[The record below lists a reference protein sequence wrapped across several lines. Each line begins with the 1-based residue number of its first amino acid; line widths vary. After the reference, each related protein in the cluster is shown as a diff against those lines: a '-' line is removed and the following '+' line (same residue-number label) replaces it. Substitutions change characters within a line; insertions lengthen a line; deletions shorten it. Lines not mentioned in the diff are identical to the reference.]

1 MDEKHVP
8 PIGLRYWTLFV
19 VASVF
24 GAHMGDVIAAL
35 LTIGLLGKILFLAV
49 ILAAIFIA
57 ERYDRSS
64 TEAWYWLAVIVIQVA
79 AVRLADFST
88 IRLGINR
95 IEVVSAL
102 ALLLVTTMIVARS
115 DESHLFSTLQLER
128 PGTAAKPMADVAH
141 WLGMIV
147 ASTLG
152 AAGADFC
159 AITLGVGTVLS
170 VVIIS
175 AAVLAL
181 LYLQRRSRPNRLH
194 AFWLTTTLVRS
205 DGIVIGDLLVKG
217 PHLHLG
223 LAMSSLLTG
232 LVLFGLLIFWRAPD
246 SPV

>member
-1 MDEKHVP
+1 
-8 PIGLRYWTLFV
+8 
-19 VASVF
+19 
-24 GAHMGDVIAAL
+24 
-35 LTIGLLGKILFLAV
+35 
-49 ILAAIFIA
+49 
-57 ERYDRSS
+57 
-64 TEAWYWLAVIVIQVA
+64 VIQVA

>member
-24 GAHMGDVIAAL
+24 GAHMGDVITAL

-175 AAVLAL
+175 VTVLVL
-181 LYLQRRSRPNRLH
+181 LYLQRRSRPDRLH

-223 LAMSSLLTG
+223 LAVSSLLTG
-232 LVLFGLLIFWRAPD
+232 VVLLGLLIFWRAPD

>member
-175 AAVLAL
+175 ATVLVL
-181 LYLQRRSRPNRLH
+181 LYLQRRSRPDRLH

-232 LVLFGLLIFWRAPD
+232 LVLLGLLIFWRAPD